1 MSAHEQDDRVTR
13 GGQPLIP
20 SWKQQLR
27 CELGALRGGRSAWT
41 YRRNLAASVEPTVLA
56 CLGLLASGDGETST
70 SDLATSHEAALWL
83 VAIQRS
89 DGSLPVSE
97 GRSRPGWATP
107 YAIMLWSALPGY
119 EEPAR
124 RASAWLLG
132 SEGATLSIA
141 ENADNIIGHDPSL
154 VGWPWVSGTHSWLEP
169 TALAI
174 LALCRLGLAD
184 HPRVH
189 EGRRLMLDRTLASGG
204 WNYGNRSVFGTE
216 LRAQPGPTGLAL
228 LALAAVGAQRA
239 AVARASAYLRQSMSD
254 LRAPVSLGWALIGLR
269 AVGPLPEEYETC
281 IEEAHARCAGKPDA
295 AMGLALL
302 LLASG
307 EQALCLL
314 GIPVAGE
321 SSPGK
326 PS

>member
-1 MSAHEQDDRVTR
+1 
-13 GGQPLIP
+13 LIP

-27 CELGALRGGRSAWT
+27 CELRALRGGRSAWA
-41 YRRNLAASVEPTVLA
+41 YRRDLAPSVEPTVLA

-89 DGSLPVSE
+89 DGSLPFSE
-97 GRSRPGWATP
+97 GRSGPGWATP
-107 YAIMLWSALPGY
+107 YAITLWSALAGY
-119 EEPAR
+119 REPRR
-124 RASAWLLG
+124 RAGTWLLR
-132 SEGATLSIA
+132 SKGATLSIA

-184 HPRVH
+184 HPRVK
-189 EGRRLMLDRTLASGG
+189 EGRRLILDRALASGG

-228 LALAAVGAQRA
+228 LALAALGARSAAVERA
-239 AVARASAYLRQSMSD
+239 AAYLRATMRD
-254 LRAPVSLGWALIGLR
+254 LRAPVSLGWAVMGLR
-269 AVGPLPEEYETC
+269 AFRSLPEESETC
-281 IEEAHARCAGKPDA
+281 IKEAHARCAGKPDA

-302 LLASG
+302 LLAST
-307 EQALCLL
+307 EQALSLL
-314 GIPVAGE
+314 GIPVADQ
-321 SSPGK
+321 SSPGR
-326 PS
+326 SS